1 MAQAPRLSRD
11 IQPLSEFRAHT
22 ARFLR
27 QVQETGRPLIL
38 TQHGRGA
45 AVLLDIAAYERLVDR
60 SELAED
66 IRAAEAQLEG
76 GEGVDHATAKKAV
89 LKRLTR

>member
-1 MAQAPRLSRD
+1 MARAPKLSRD

-22 ARFLR
+22 AKFLR
-27 QVQETGRPLIL
+27 QVQETGRPLVL

-45 AVLLDIAAYERLVDR
+45 AVLLDIAAYERLVER

-66 IRAAEAQLEG
+66 IRTAEAQLER
-76 GEGVDHATAKKAV
+76 GEGVDHAAAKKAV
-89 LKRLTR
+89 LKRLSK